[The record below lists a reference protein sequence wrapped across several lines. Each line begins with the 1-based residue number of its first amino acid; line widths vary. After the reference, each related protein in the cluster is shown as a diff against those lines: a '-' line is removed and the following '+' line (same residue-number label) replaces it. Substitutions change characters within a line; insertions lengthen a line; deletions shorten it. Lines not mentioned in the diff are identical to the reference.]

1 MPHRE
6 VRREASAVTAK
17 IQHGRS
23 WFAASERIMRL
34 YAFPAHVRHAGRCRT
49 YHAHRKSLA
58 EQTDNMHSHFGEF
71 FGGFFFSPNRSV
83 GQRGSTALR
92 RKNLRCSERGRKGG
106 WCRCKKTKKTK
117 NITLVNMLVE
127 YKNMPNLMEH
137 QGKLRALASFSVIW
151 FRFLLLAALLNTF
164 NW

>member
-17 IQHGRS
+17 IQHGRVFSLGFISWLGRS

-71 FGGFFFSPNRSV
+71 FGGVFFSPNRSV

-92 RKNLRCSERGRKGG
+92 RKNLRCSERGRKAG

-117 NITLVNMLVE
+117 TSRLLICWWNT
-127 YKNMPNLMEH
+127 KTCP
-137 QGKLRALASFSVIW
+137 IW
-151 FRFLLLAALLNTF
+151 WNTKESSGL
-164 NW
+164 